1 MKHLAAGIVCLAVLY
16 AVDAIAFDGW
26 YFGVAGQ
33 AVAKAYAL
41 HW

>member
-1 MKHLAAGIVCLAVLY
+1 MKHVAAAIVCLAVLY
-16 AVDAIAFDGW
+16 AVDAIAFGGW